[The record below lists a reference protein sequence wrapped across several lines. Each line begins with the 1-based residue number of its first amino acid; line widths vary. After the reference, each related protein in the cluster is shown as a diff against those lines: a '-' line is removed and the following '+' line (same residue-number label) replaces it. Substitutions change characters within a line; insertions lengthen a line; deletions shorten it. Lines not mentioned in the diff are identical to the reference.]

1 MPIDD
6 PPGYEHRMTSN
17 GTYTLGKFQVLK
29 CRVNGVILIKATVVS
44 MPNPKQQVKE
54 KVKSESKQD

>member
-1 MPIDD
+1 MQFDD
-6 PPGYEHRMTSN
+6 PPGSEHRMTSN

-29 CRVNGVILIKATVVS
+29 YRVNGVILIKAAVVS
-44 MPNPKQQVKE
+44 MPNPKQQA